1 MRIARLCAVLLFL
14 ATRPCYGQ
22 MMDKAQYREQLK
34 RADDAARRWEK
45 QLNSIDLDKLKVS
58 YSTGRSIEKARS
70 TLLDNFLYMHRFIA
84 EQLVSESLSGD
95 IMIENTLGDV
105 VSPVDTLIDL
115 LPTTGDGNYWLRTLG
130 PMGEEM
136 MGFQIPL
143 RKHINILA
151 ENLQLK
157 AEVCSR

>member
-1 MRIARLCAVLLFL
+1 M
-14 ATRPCYGQ
+14 PG
-22 MMDKAQYREQLK
+22 
-34 RADDAARRWEK
+34 
-45 QLNSIDLDKLKVS
+45 
-58 YSTGRSIEKARS
+58 
-70 TLLDNFLYMHRFIA
+70 
-84 EQLVSESLSGD
+84 SLGLERSGD